1 MTDAHIRILRRV
13 ARQRRLELDAHD
25 TAERAA
31 RGRRQHLQQSA
42 TRATE
47 RVAEAQARRRWPG
60 RFASPEHTREAV
72 ARDAEIKRERPKGDS
87 DGR

>member
-25 TAERAA
+25 ASRDTAGTAA
-31 RGRRQHLQQSA
+31 RRRRLHLQQSA

-47 RVAEAQARRRWPG
+47 RVAEAQARRRWP
-60 RFASPEHTREAV
+60 RSNRV
-72 ARDAEIKRERPKGDS
+72 S
-87 DGR
+87 